1 MTSPRRKKFVELA
14 EKRTQRAIDFIQ
26 LLGNLSSTRNY
37 EYNDADVKKIL
48 GALNSEI
55 RALKE
60 KFSAGEDD
68 KKSNFKL

>member
-37 EYNDADVKKIL
+37 EYTDADVKKIL

-60 KFSAGEDD
+60 KFSTGEDD